1 VVRDILSGAPTAV
14 ASLGAGAT
22 VLPGSPASMNVQPQT
37 LPGTPGA
44 PAGMTLY
51 GASTPAA
58 PAAAAPAAPVTAAA
72 AETVQPQ
79 ANFYMANPESIP
91 MDMQVT
97 MQTRQLAVNQRNEL
111 ARMADIY
118 LRSGTSA
125 GIQQAMQ
132 LRASI
137 VEADQQIMQA
147 NNGLMYL
154 QGMQGLNEFQLANDP
169 RRLGAVWSQYAGVPV
184 GIQPRS
190 DGKYNIIVNGQRT
203 KEGVSAADI
212 ADSARSAFDG
222 SYRQQK
228 AETAK
233 TISIESFKKQLDAQT
248 EVVKQNAQMIRESA
262 VKMIERGT
270 EAMKIRLN
278 REDYELKPV
287 GDGTA
292 RAWVANKS
300 GSVLGVIDA
309 RTGEFVE
316 MDGTKIPVGPTY
328 RSVANAPNV
337 SGNVR

>member
-1 VVRDILSGAPTAV
+1 
-14 ASLGAGAT
+14 
-22 VLPGSPASMNVQPQT
+22 
-37 LPGTPGA
+37 
-44 PAGMTLY
+44 
-51 GASTPAA
+51 
-58 PAAAAPAAPVTAAA
+58 
-72 AETVQPQ
+72 
-79 ANFYMANPESIP
+79 

-97 MQTRQLAVNQRNEL
+97 MQARQLAVSQRNEL

-118 LRSGTSA
+118 MRSGTSA

-132 LRASI
+132 LRTSI

-212 ADSARSAFDG
+212 ADAARSAFDG

-233 TISIESFKKQLDAQT
+233 TISIESFKKGLDAQL
-248 EVVKQNAQMIRESA
+248 ELVKENSRMIREST
-262 VKMIERGT
+262 VEMIKRGT
-270 EAMKIRLN
+270 EEMKIRLG
-278 REDYELKPV
+278 REDFDLKPV

-292 RAWVANKS
+292 RAYIYNKS

-309 RTGEFVE
+309 VSGQFVE
-316 MDGTKIPVGPTY
+316 MDGVKVPRGPSYSAVSGAPVG
-328 RSVANAPNV
+328 VA
-337 SGNVR
+337 GNVR